1 MLLWTFNWN
10 CPPNMEVKIFLLNKK
25 LFILCNELKKRFAEI
40 NSWAVHLSG
49 PCCKIRSR
57 RRETI
62 RILLFIAH
70 PVQLYNNWSIHYL
83 VKLFSM
89 DHYSRW
95 PRSAHPS
102 SMQDTCHIW
111 RGALGYIRNRKTEGK
126 NHPKP
131 QNRQKIRPKPKTA
144 YKTVKNGYNGDK
156 WGI

>member
-1 MLLWTFNWN
+1 
-10 CPPNMEVKIFLLNKK
+10 MEVKIFLLNKK

-57 RRETI
+57 LRETI

-83 VKLFSM
+83 VKLFSI

-95 PRSAHPS
+95 LRQQYAGHLSHMNSVKRSCSPWVLVAQWIERPPGVWEIIRFKFWFWFFLCPTVVTSPLFHL
-102 SMQDTCHIW
+102 HIC
-111 RGALGYIRNRKTEGK
+111 
-126 NHPKP
+126 
-131 QNRQKIRPKPKTA
+131 
-144 YKTVKNGYNGDK
+144 
-156 WGI
+156 